1 MQAQAVGAS
10 SLPRMTVLDGH
21 QSQRPNLTS
30 STLAS
35 PTFDGP
41 GLTSEGKRQAQ
52 IAGDKLRWR
61 TNPIRQSRPSRVGA
75 SEHAISK
82 NRWSSYSGTR
92 AARFDE
98 RQDVED
104 VPGDDASKK
113 KYNEEKGNDSP
124 KSLLEVF
131 EAELARKISVT
142 DGDEAT
148 ECQSPVQS
156 PMPEPVNVANLSGES
171 QVEPSPQGSQAL
183 VRLFNEHL
191 RELTVRNV
199 ALSQDLSTLFGH
211 GIRGLGA
218 CMQSIARGLQEVS
231 SVSRQAADMSRNGDL
246 QLVDDAV
253 LGFQGLAGDFITALG
268 GQMATNRPEIT
279 SAPRNES
286 NGVETDSSST
296 TVEISDNK
304 SPKEDGIT
312 ALESNQHPAN
322 AGEDPSNIVYSRGSI
337 RATTPRHISK
347 KAGSLQPEKESQ
359 PRSAP
364 AMSVESRFHKPGLIQ
379 LPSHTRYVDHL
390 RQSQS
395 VELLDEQ
402 HNIQRENSPPLDTYF
417 PTLSQFEGELGAAP
431 TFPALPNMQPLI
443 PQRAPC
449 QHKHVTKAE
458 ETGPTNGSLP
468 LVSCSD
474 MIEGSSQSDDPGI
487 GCHSH
492 STLQDGYEVKP
503 LSRLS
508 SAARLAEPFDP
519 LEAEPSA
526 RVRLTEGVGR
536 NATVASTD
544 IRRATRRR
552 RPYSEV
558 FDGSGRVPWG
568 SFLQDN
574 VRELESLCKASD
586 DRERASGANQQH
598 PKRLTRPE
606 AGSRCSP
613 PAAAGYDD
621 QHHDDSTVGKINDCV
636 ERLRDLGFGGQDG
649 DSAGRLLVYAQAAD
663 GVLVDA
669 IDLID
674 EEQRAWQR
682 L

>member
-1 MQAQAVGAS
+1 
-10 SLPRMTVLDGH
+10 MTALDSH
-21 QSQRPNLTS
+21 QSRWLNLTS
-30 STLAS
+30 STSAS
-35 PTFDGP
+35 PAFDGP

-52 IAGDKLRWR
+52 VAGDKLRWR
-61 TNPIRQSRPSRVGA
+61 TNPIRHSSPSRVGA
-75 SEHAISK
+75 LEHAISK

-98 RQDVED
+98 RQDAED
-104 VPGDDASKK
+104 ELGDASKIK
-113 KYNEEKGNDSP
+113 DNEEKCNDCP

-131 EAELARKISVT
+131 EAELARKISAT
-142 DGDEAT
+142 DGEEAT
-148 ECQSPVQS
+148 EYQSPVQNS
-156 PMPEPVNVANLSGES
+156 VPEPAIQVNISGES
-171 QVEPSPQGSQAL
+171 QAQPSPQGSQAL
-183 VRLFNEHL
+183 LGLFNEHL
-191 RELTVRNV
+191 RELTARNV
-199 ALSQDLSTLFGH
+199 ALSQDLSTLVGH
-211 GIRGLGA
+211 GIRGLGS
-218 CMQSIARGLQEVS
+218 CMQSIARGLQEIS
-231 SVSRQAADMSRNGDL
+231 SVSRQAADRSRNGDV

-253 LGFQGLAGDFITALG
+253 LGFQSLAGDFIAALG
-268 GQMATNRPEIT
+268 GQMATNRPGIT
-279 SAPRNES
+279 SAPRDES
-286 NGVETDSSST
+286 NGEDTDSSST
-296 TVEISDNK
+296 TFDISNDNN
-304 SPKEDGIT
+304 SKEDAIT
-312 ALESNQHPAN
+312 VLKSNQHPAN
-322 AGEDPSNIVYSRGSI
+322 AGEDPSNIVYNRESMH
-337 RATTPRHISK
+337 ATAPRYISE
-347 KAGSLQPEKESQ
+347 KAGSPQPEKESQ
-359 PRSAP
+359 PRSAL
-364 AMSVESRFHKPGLIQ
+364 AMSEESRFHKPGLIQ
-379 LPSHTRYVDHL
+379 LPNHTGYVDHL

-395 VELLDEQ
+395 VEILDEQ
-402 HNIQRENSPPLDTYF
+402 HNIERENSPPLDTYF

-449 QHKHVTKAE
+449 QHKYVTKAE
-458 ETGPTNGSLP
+458 DSRPTNGSLP
-468 LVSCSD
+468 LVSFSN
-474 MIEGSSQSDDPGI
+474 IIKGSSDADI
-487 GCHSH
+487 DCHSH
-492 STLQDGYEVKP
+492 SALQDGYEVKP

-519 LEAEPSA
+519 LEAEPSV
-526 RVRLTEGVGR
+526 RVHLTEGVRR

-574 VRELESLCKASD
+574 VRELGGLCRASD
-586 DRERASGANQQH
+586 DRERSLGANQQH
-598 PKRLTRPE
+598 LKRLSRPE

-613 PAAAGYDD
+613 PAAGGYDD

-636 ERLRDLGFGGQDG
+636 ERLRELGFGGQDD

>member
-1 MQAQAVGAS
+1 
-10 SLPRMTVLDGH
+10 MTALDSH
-21 QSQRPNLTS
+21 QTRWPNLTS
-30 STLAS
+30 STSAS
-35 PTFDGP
+35 PAFDGP

-52 IAGDKLRWR
+52 VAGDKLRWR
-61 TNPIRQSRPSRVGA
+61 TNPIRHSRPSRVGA
-75 SEHAISK
+75 LEHAISK

-98 RQDVED
+98 QQDAED
-104 VPGDDASKK
+104 EPGDASKIK
-113 KYNEEKGNDSP
+113 DNEDKRNDCP

-131 EAELARKISVT
+131 EAELARKISAT
-142 DGDEAT
+142 DGEEAT
-148 ECQSPVQS
+148 EYQSPVQNS
-156 PMPEPVNVANLSGES
+156 VSTPAIQVNLSGES
-171 QVEPSPQGSQAL
+171 QVEPSPQGSQVL
-183 VRLFNEHL
+183 LRLINEHL
-191 RELTVRNV
+191 RELTARNV
-199 ALSQDLSTLFGH
+199 ALSQDLSTLVGH

-231 SVSRQAADMSRNGDL
+231 SVSRQAAERSRDGDV

-253 LGFQGLAGDFITALG
+253 LGFQSLAGDFIAALG
-268 GQMATNRPEIT
+268 GQMATNRPGTT
-279 SAPRNES
+279 SALRDES
-286 NGVETDSSST
+286 NGVETDLSST
-296 TVEISDNK
+296 IFDISDHKN
-304 SPKEDGIT
+304 PKEDAIT
-312 ALESNQHPAN
+312 ALKSNQHPAN
-322 AGEDPSNIVYSRGSI
+322 AGEDPSNMVYNRGSMHAI
-337 RATTPRHISK
+337 APRYISEK
-347 KAGSLQPEKESQ
+347 DGSRQPEKESQ

-364 AMSVESRFHKPGLIQ
+364 ALSEESRFHKPGLIQ
-379 LPSHTRYVDHL
+379 LSNHTGYVDHL

-395 VELLDEQ
+395 VEILDEQ
-402 HNIQRENSPPLDTYF
+402 HNIQLENSPPLDTYF

-431 TFPALPNMQPLI
+431 TFPTLPNMQPLI

-449 QHKHVTKAE
+449 QHKYVARADE
-458 ETGPTNGSLP
+458 SGPTNGSLP
-468 LVSCSD
+468 MVGFSSV
-474 MIEGSSQSDDPGI
+474 IEGSGQSHNPEI
-487 GCHSH
+487 SCHSH
-492 STLQDGYEVKP
+492 SALQDRYEVKP

-526 RVRLTEGVGR
+526 RVHLNEGVRR

-544 IRRATRRR
+544 VRRATRRR

-574 VRELESLCKASD
+574 VRELGGLCRTSD
-586 DRERASGANQQH
+586 DRERPLGANQQH
-598 PKRLTRPE
+598 PKRLARPE

-613 PAAAGYDD
+613 PAAAAYDD

-636 ERLRDLGFGGQDG
+636 EQLRDLGFGGQDG

>member
-1 MQAQAVGAS
+1 M
-10 SLPRMTVLDGH
+10 MTALDSH
-21 QSQRPNLTS
+21 QSRWLNLTS
-30 STLAS
+30 STSAS
-35 PTFDGP
+35 PAFDGP

-52 IAGDKLRWR
+52 VAGDKLRWR
-61 TNPIRQSRPSRVGA
+61 TNPIRHSSPSRVGA
-75 SEHAISK
+75 LEHAISK

-98 RQDVED
+98 RQDAKDE
-104 VPGDDASKK
+104 PGDASKIK
-113 KYNEEKGNDSP
+113 DNEEKRNDYP

-131 EAELARKISVT
+131 EAELARKISAT
-142 DGDEAT
+142 DGEEAT
-148 ECQSPVQS
+148 EYQSPVQNS
-156 PMPEPVNVANLSGES
+156 VPEPAIQVNISGAS
-171 QVEPSPQGSQAL
+171 QAQPSPQGSQAL
-183 VRLFNEHL
+183 LGLFNEHL
-191 RELTVRNV
+191 RELTARNV
-199 ALSQDLSTLFGH
+199 ALSQDLSTLVGH
-211 GIRGLGA
+211 GIRGLGS

-231 SVSRQAADMSRNGDL
+231 SVSRQAADRSRNGDV
-246 QLVDDAV
+246 QLFDDAV
-253 LGFQGLAGDFITALG
+253 LGFQSLAGDFIAAMG
-268 GQMATNRPEIT
+268 GQMATNRPGIT
-279 SAPRNES
+279 SAPRDES
-286 NGVETDSSST
+286 NGVDTDSSST
-296 TVEISDNK
+296 TSDISDNK
-304 SPKEDGIT
+304 NPKEDAIT
-312 ALESNQHPAN
+312 VLKSNQHPAN
-322 AGEDPSNIVYSRGSI
+322 AGEDPSNMIYNRGSMH
-337 RATTPRHISK
+337 ATAPRYISE
-347 KAGSLQPEKESQ
+347 KAGSPQPEKESQ
-359 PRSAP
+359 PRSAL
-364 AMSVESRFHKPGLIQ
+364 AMSEESRFHKPGLIQ
-379 LPSHTRYVDHL
+379 LPNHTGYVDHL

-395 VELLDEQ
+395 VEIFDEQ

-449 QHKHVTKAE
+449 QHKYITKAE
-458 ETGPTNGSLP
+458 ESRPTNGSLP
-468 LVSCSD
+468 LVSFSNI
-474 MIEGSSQSDDPGI
+474 IEGSSDAEID
-487 GCHSH
+487 CHSH
-492 STLQDGYEVKP
+492 SALQDGYEVKP

-526 RVRLTEGVGR
+526 RVHLTEGVRR

-558 FDGSGRVPWG
+558 FDGSGRVPWS

-574 VRELESLCKASD
+574 VRELGGLCRASD
-586 DRERASGANQQH
+586 DRERSLGGNQQH
-598 PKRLTRPE
+598 PKRLSRPE

-613 PAAAGYDD
+613 PAATGYDD

>member
-1 MQAQAVGAS
+1 MTAVDS
-10 SLPRMTVLDGH
+10 H
-21 QSQRPNLTS
+21 QSRWPNLTS
-30 STLAS
+30 STSLPASNSPSLA
-35 PTFDGP
+35 FDGP

-52 IAGDKLRWR
+52 VAGDKLRWR
-61 TNPIRQSRPSRVGA
+61 TNPIRHSRPSRVGA
-75 SEHAISK
+75 LEHAISK

-98 RQDVED
+98 RQDPED
-104 VPGDDASKK
+104 EPGDASIIQE
-113 KYNEEKGNDSP
+113 NEEKRNDCP

-131 EAELARKISVT
+131 EAELARKVSAT
-142 DGDEAT
+142 DSEEAT
-148 ECQSPVQS
+148 EYQSPVQNS
-156 PMPEPVNVANLSGES
+156 VPEPTIQANFSGES
-171 QVEPSPQGSQAL
+171 QAQPSPQGSQAL
-183 VRLFNEHL
+183 LGLINEHL
-191 RELTVRNV
+191 RELTARNV
-199 ALSQDLSTLFGH
+199 ALSQDVSTVVSH

-231 SVSRQAADMSRNGDL
+231 SVSRQAADRTRNGDI
-246 QLVDDAV
+246 QLVDNAV
-253 LGFQGLAGDFITALG
+253 LGFQSLAGDFIAALG
-268 GQMATNRPEIT
+268 GQMATNRPRTT
-279 SAPRNES
+279 SAPRDES

-296 TVEISDNK
+296 TFDISDNK
-304 SPKEDGIT
+304 NPKEDAIT
-312 ALESNQHPAN
+312 ALKSNQHPAD
-322 AGEDPSNIVYSRGSI
+322 AGEDPSNMVYNSGSMH
-337 RATTPRHISK
+337 ATAPRHVSE
-347 KAGSLQPEKESQ
+347 KAGSPQPEKESQ

-364 AMSVESRFHKPGLIQ
+364 AMSEVLRFHKPGVIQ
-379 LPSHTRYVDHL
+379 LPNHTGYVDHL

-395 VELLDEQ
+395 VEILDEQ
-402 HNIQRENSPPLDTYF
+402 HNIQRENSPPPNTYF

-431 TFPALPNMQPLI
+431 NFPALPNMQPLI
-443 PQRAPC
+443 PQRAPS
-449 QHKHVTKAE
+449 QQKYVTEAE
-458 ETGPTNGSLP
+458 ESGPTNGSLP
-468 LVSCSD
+468 FVSFSNI
-474 MIEGSSQSDDPGI
+474 IEGPSQSHDAVI
-487 GCHSH
+487 GCHNH
-492 STLQDGYEVKP
+492 SAPQDGYEVKP

-526 RVRLTEGVGR
+526 QVHLTEGVRR

-574 VRELESLCKASD
+574 VRELGGLCRAGD
-586 DRERASGANQQH
+586 DRERPLVVNQQH
-598 PKRLTRPE
+598 LKRLSGPE
-606 AGSRCSP
+606 AGSPCSP

-621 QHHDDSTVGKINDCV
+621 EHHDDSTVGKINDCV

>member
-1 MQAQAVGAS
+1 
-10 SLPRMTVLDGH
+10 MTALDSH
-21 QSQRPNLTS
+21 QSRWPNITS
-30 STLAS
+30 TSASLA
-35 PTFDGP
+35 FDGP

-52 IAGDKLRWR
+52 VAGDKLRWR
-61 TNPIRQSRPSRVGA
+61 TNPIRHSRPSRVGA
-75 SEHAISK
+75 LEHAISK

-98 RQDVED
+98 RQDAED
-104 VPGDDASKK
+104 VQGDASKIK
-113 KYNEEKGNDSP
+113 DNEEKRNDCP

-131 EAELARKISVT
+131 ETELARNLSAT
-142 DGDEAT
+142 DGEEAT
-148 ECQSPVQS
+148 ENQLPVQNS
-156 PMPEPVNVANLSGES
+156 VPEPAIQVNLSGES
-171 QVEPSPQGSQAL
+171 QVQPSPQGSQAL
-183 VRLFNEHL
+183 LGLFNEHL
-191 RELTVRNV
+191 RELTARNI
-199 ALSQDLSTLFGH
+199 ALSQGLSTFVGH

-231 SVSRQAADMSRNGDL
+231 SASRQAADRSRNGDL
-246 QLVDDAV
+246 QLVDDTL
-253 LGFQGLAGDFITALG
+253 LGFQSLAGDFIAALG
-268 GQMATNRPEIT
+268 GEMATNWPGIT
-279 SAPRNES
+279 SAPRDES
-286 NGVETDSSST
+286 DGVETDSRSPT
-296 TVEISDNK
+296 FDISDNK
-304 SPKEDGIT
+304 NPKEDVIT
-312 ALESNQHPAN
+312 ALKSNQHQAN
-322 AGEDPSNIVYSRGSI
+322 ASEGPSNTVYNRGSMH
-337 RATTPRHISK
+337 ATAPRYDSE
-347 KAGSLQPEKESQ
+347 KAGSPQPEKESQ
-359 PRSAP
+359 PRSTP
-364 AMSVESRFHKPGLIQ
+364 ATSKESRAHKPGLIQ
-379 LPSHTRYVDHL
+379 LPNHTGYVDHL

-395 VELLDEQ
+395 VEILDEQ
-402 HNIQRENSPPLDTYF
+402 HNIQRANSPPLDSYF

-443 PQRAPC
+443 PQRASC
-449 QHKHVTKAE
+449 QHKYVTKAE

-468 LVSCSD
+468 LASFSNI
-474 MIEGSSQSDDPGI
+474 IEGPSQSYGSEI

-492 STLQDGYEVKP
+492 STLQDGHEIKS

-508 SAARLAEPFDP
+508 SAARLVEPFDP
-519 LEAEPSA
+519 LEVEPLA
-526 RVRLTEGVGR
+526 RVHLTEGVRR

-544 IRRATRRR
+544 IRRPTRRR

-574 VRELESLCKASD
+574 VRELGGLCRASD
-586 DRERASGANQQH
+586 DRERSLGANQQH
-598 PKRLTRPE
+598 RERLSPPE
-606 AGSRCSP
+606 AGSQCSP

>member
-1 MQAQAVGAS
+1 
-10 SLPRMTVLDGH
+10 MTVLDSH
-21 QSQRPNLTS
+21 QTRLPNLTS
-30 STLAS
+30 STSAS
-35 PTFDGP
+35 PAFDGP

-52 IAGDKLRWR
+52 VAGDKLRWR
-61 TNPIRQSRPSRVGA
+61 TNPIRHSRPSRAGA
-75 SEHAISK
+75 LEHSISK

-98 RQDVED
+98 RQDAED
-104 VPGDDASKK
+104 EPGDASKIK
-113 KYNEEKGNDSP
+113 DDEEKRNDCQ

-131 EAELARKISVT
+131 ESELARKISAT
-142 DGDEAT
+142 DGEEAT
-148 ECQSPVQS
+148 EYQSPVQNLV
-156 PMPEPVNVANLSGES
+156 PEPAIHVNLSGES
-171 QVEPSPQGSQAL
+171 QAQPSPQGSQT
-183 VRLFNEHL
+183 
-191 RELTVRNV
+191 RELTATNV
-199 ALSQDLSTLFGH
+199 ALPQDLSTLVGH

-218 CMQSIARGLQEVS
+218 CMQSIARGLQEIS
-231 SVSRQAADMSRNGDL
+231 SVSRQAAYMSRNGDV

-253 LGFQGLAGDFITALG
+253 LGFQSLAGDFIAALG
-268 GQMATNRPEIT
+268 GQMATNRPGIT
-279 SAPRNES
+279 STPRDES

-296 TVEISDNK
+296 TFDISDNK
-304 SPKEDGIT
+304 NPKEDAIT
-312 ALESNQHPAN
+312 ALKSNQHPAN
-322 AGEDPSNIVYSRGSI
+322 AGEDLSNMVCNRGSMH
-337 RATTPRHISK
+337 ATAPRYISET
-347 KAGSLQPEKESQ
+347 AGSPQPEKESQ
-359 PRSAP
+359 PRSAL
-364 AMSVESRFHKPGLIQ
+364 AMSEELRFHKPGLIQ
-379 LPSHTRYVDHL
+379 LPNHTGYVDHL

-395 VELLDEQ
+395 VEILDEQ
-402 HNIQRENSPPLDTYF
+402 HNIQRENSPPLDTFF

-431 TFPALPNMQPLI
+431 AFPALPNMQALI

-449 QHKHVTKAE
+449 QHKYVTKAE
-458 ETGPTNGSLP
+458 ESGHTNGSLP
-468 LVSCSD
+468 LVSFSNV
-474 MIEGSSQSDDPGI
+474 IEGSSQSHDPAI

-492 STLQDGYEVKP
+492 SALQDGYEVKP

-526 RVRLTEGVGR
+526 RVHLTEGVRR

-544 IRRATRRR
+544 IRRDTRRR

-574 VRELESLCKASD
+574 VRELGGLCRASD
-586 DRERASGANQQH
+586 DSERPLGANRHH
-598 PKRLTRPE
+598 PRRLSRPE
-606 AGSRCSP
+606 AESRYSP
-613 PAAAGYDD
+613 LAAAGYDD

>member
-1 MQAQAVGAS
+1 
-10 SLPRMTVLDGH
+10 MTAFDSP
-21 QSQRPNLTS
+21 QSRWPTITS
-30 STLAS
+30 TSAS
-35 PTFDGP
+35 PAFDGP

-52 IAGDKLRWR
+52 VAGDKLRWR
-61 TNPIRQSRPSRVGA
+61 TNPIRHSRPSRVGA
-75 SEHAISK
+75 LEHAISK

-98 RQDVED
+98 RQDAED
-104 VPGDDASKK
+104 VPGDGSKIED
-113 KYNEEKGNDSP
+113 NEEKRKDCP

-131 EAELARKISVT
+131 ETELAREISAT
-142 DGDEAT
+142 DGEEAT
-148 ECQSPVQS
+148 EYQLPVQNS
-156 PMPEPVNVANLSGES
+156 VPEPAIQVNLSGKS
-171 QVEPSPQGSQAL
+171 QVQPSPQGSQAL
-183 VRLFNEHL
+183 LGLFNEHL
-191 RELTVRNV
+191 RELTATNI
-199 ALSQDLSTLFGH
+199 ALSQGLSTFVGH

-231 SVSRQAADMSRNGDL
+231 SASRQAADRSRNGDL

-253 LGFQGLAGDFITALG
+253 LGFQSLAGDFMAALG
-268 GQMATNRPEIT
+268 GEMATNRPGIT
-279 SAPRNES
+279 SASRDES
-286 NGVETDSSST
+286 DGVENDSRSPT
-296 TVEISDNK
+296 FDVSDNQN
-304 SPKEDGIT
+304 PKEDAIT
-312 ALESNQHPAN
+312 ALKSNQHPAN
-322 AGEDPSNIVYSRGSI
+322 ASEGPSNTVCNRGSMH
-337 RATTPRHISK
+337 ATAPRYDSE
-347 KAGSLQPEKESQ
+347 KAGSPQPDKESQ
-359 PRSAP
+359 RRSTLTT
-364 AMSVESRFHKPGLIQ
+364 SKESRFHKPGLIQ
-379 LPSHTRYVDHL
+379 LPNHTGYVDHL

-395 VELLDEQ
+395 VEILDEQ
-402 HNIQRENSPPLDTYF
+402 HNIQRENSLPLDSYF
-417 PTLSQFEGELGAAP
+417 PTLSQFEGELRAAP

-443 PQRAPC
+443 PQRASC
-449 QHKHVTKAE
+449 QHKYVTKAE
-458 ETGPTNGSLP
+458 ETGPTSGSLP
-468 LVSCSD
+468 LASFSNT
-474 MIEGSSQSDDPGI
+474 IEGSSQSHDSEM

-492 STLQDGYEVKP
+492 STLQDVHEIKP

-508 SAARLAEPFDP
+508 SAARLVEPFDP
-519 LEAEPSA
+519 LEVEPLA
-526 RVRLTEGVGR
+526 RVHLTEGVRR
-536 NATVASTD
+536 NATVANTD
-544 IRRATRRR
+544 IRCAGRRR

-574 VRELESLCKASD
+574 VRELGGLCRASD
-586 DRERASGANQQH
+586 DRERCLGANQQH
-598 PKRLTRPE
+598 RERLSRPE
-606 AGSRCSP
+606 AASRCSP

>member
-1 MQAQAVGAS
+1 M
-10 SLPRMTVLDGH
+10 
-21 QSQRPNLTS
+21 
-30 STLAS
+30 
-35 PTFDGP
+35 
-41 GLTSEGKRQAQ
+41 
-52 IAGDKLRWR
+52 
-61 TNPIRQSRPSRVGA
+61 
-75 SEHAISK
+75 EHAISK

-98 RQDVED
+98 RQDAED
-104 VPGDDASKK
+104 IPGDASKIK
-113 KYNEEKGNDSP
+113 DNEEKGNDCP

-131 EAELARKISVT
+131 EAELARKISAT
-142 DGDEAT
+142 DREEAT
-148 ECQSPVQS
+148 EYQSPVQNS
-156 PMPEPVNVANLSGES
+156 MPEPAIQVNLSGES
-171 QVEPSPQGSQAL
+171 QVQPSPQGSQAL
-183 VRLFNEHL
+183 LGLFNEHL
-191 RELTVRNV
+191 RELSARNI
-199 ALSQDLSTLFGH
+199 ALSQGLSTFVGH

-231 SVSRQAADMSRNGDL
+231 SASRQAADRSRNGDL

-253 LGFQGLAGDFITALG
+253 LGFQSLAGDFIAALG
-268 GQMATNRPEIT
+268 GQIATNRPGT
-279 SAPRNES
+279 ASAPRDES
-286 NGVETDSSST
+286 NGVETDSSSPKFD
-296 TVEISDNK
+296 ISDNK
-304 SPKEDGIT
+304 NPKEDAIT

-322 AGEDPSNIVYSRGSI
+322 AGEGPSNMVYNRELMH
-337 RATTPRHISK
+337 ATAPRYISE
-347 KAGSLQPEKESQ
+347 KAGSPQPEKESQ

-364 AMSVESRFHKPGLIQ
+364 ATSEESRFLKPGLIQ
-379 LPSHTRYVDHL
+379 LPNHTGYVDHL

-395 VELLDEQ
+395 VEIFDEQ

-443 PQRAPC
+443 PQRAYC
-449 QHKHVTKAE
+449 QHKYITKAE
-458 ETGPTNGSLP
+458 ETGPTNGSMQ
-468 LVSCSD
+468 LVSFSN
-474 MIEGSSQSDDPGI
+474 IKEGSSQSHDPEI
-487 GCHSH
+487 GCNSH

-526 RVRLTEGVGR
+526 RVHLPEGIRR

-544 IRRATRRR
+544 IRRAIRRR
-552 RPYSEV
+552 RPYSES
-558 FDGSGRVPWG
+558 FDGSGRIPWG

-574 VRELESLCKASD
+574 VRELGGLCRASD
-586 DRERASGANQQH
+586 DRERPLGANQQH
-598 PKRLTRPE
+598 PKRLSRPE

-649 DSAGRLLVYAQAAD
+649 DSVGRLLVYAQAAD